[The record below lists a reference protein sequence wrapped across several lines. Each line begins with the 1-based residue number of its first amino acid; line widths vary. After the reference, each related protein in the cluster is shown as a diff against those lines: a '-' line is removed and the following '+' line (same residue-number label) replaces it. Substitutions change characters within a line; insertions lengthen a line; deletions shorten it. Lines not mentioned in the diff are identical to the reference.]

1 MSARENDEN
10 ETDKTHEN
18 HSLIDS
24 TFRLPDAASERANPM
39 DVSEFPRSLPTLK
52 HGKIQ
57 PESNLKPSVPPP
69 TIVWHKLM
77 LEQ

>member
-10 ETDKTHEN
+10 ETDKIQED

-24 TFRLPDAASERANPM
+24 TFRLPDEASERANPM
-39 DVSEFPRSLPTLK
+39 DLSEFPRSRPTLK

-57 PESNLKPSVPPP
+57 PKSNLTPSVPPP
-69 TIVWHKLM
+69 TIAWYKLM